1 MKIGKALIV
10 LKSLHTILEE
20 KGDKFYAKALG
31 VLIEESNKKFSKD
44 RQMKNNE
51 IEQETDK
58 IKLKV
63 PKNELD
69 WSGNPFVCEK
79 CKKEDEYPICIKE
92 CEGYP
97 YSHVRIKCKHC
108 NNEENFTV

>member
-1 MKIGKALIV
+1 
-10 LKSLHTILEE
+10 
-20 KGDKFYAKALG
+20 
-31 VLIEESNKKFSKD
+31 
-44 RQMKNNE
+44 
-51 IEQETDK
+51 
-58 IKLKV
+58 LKV